1 MYNVTMFSKI
11 PGEFCPRAIVL
22 LKLNLA
28 TPNTPRT
35 KPTTWLQPSLMA
47 ELHMLVAKSRCQRVP
62 QQPMRPPARSG
73 AQPPRQLNRGKE
85 AMSSQKSLMD
95 QQHDKRAAEDKAR
108 ERKEQAA
115 QDKRERESATH
126 GLRHKQVAA
135 PQPLAQRKQSGEISA
150 LWWLNMGI

>member
-1 MYNVTMFSKI
+1 
-11 PGEFCPRAIVL
+11 
-22 LKLNLA
+22 
-28 TPNTPRT
+28 
-35 KPTTWLQPSLMA
+35 
-47 ELHMLVAKSRCQRVP
+47 
-62 QQPMRPPARSG
+62 
-73 AQPPRQLNRGKE
+73 
-85 AMSSQKSLMD
+85 MSSQKSLMD